1 MVDIIGFLLQY
12 KYIIIFYLV
21 VTLLV
26 YLHKKDIDFQAKII
40 MLYRTAVGLGFIKK
54 FATKFREWVILYG
67 YISTGLGIIGLFV
80 ISFVML
86 KNIYTLL
93 FVSGSSSGVS
103 LVLPGVNVPGLGV
116 LPFWH
121 WLIAIFIIAV
131 VHEFSHG
138 IVAKAHNIKV
148 HSTGLV
154 LIGPIIGAFVEP
166 DEKTM
171 DKKSDIIQYS
181 VMAAGPI
188 SNVVLAVFAILLLH
202 FCVAPLQS
210 SMLDENGFTFA
221 EYTGEGYPAELAGL
235 PVNAPITGIN
245 GQTTNNFQAFAEVL
259 QCTSPGETITIT
271 AMNAEGNPAEFEL
284 TLAENPEVP
293 GKSYMGISTIT
304 NEFDVKQEYTSATS
318 TAAYNTLDWLA
329 SFLRWLFIL
338 SLGIG
343 LFNLL
348 PLPIVDGG
356 KMTQIFLH
364 KWKGKVKGELLYHR
378 ISMVFLLVLLFSIL
392 FPLFQTMIGWVF

>member
-1 MVDIIGFLLQY
+1 MVDVINFLLQY

-21 VTLLV
+21 VSLLV
-26 YLHKKDIDFQAKII
+26 YLHRKEIDFQAKII
-40 MLYRTAVGLGFIKK
+40 MLYRTALGLGFINK
-54 FATKFREWVILYG
+54 FSTKFKEWVILFG

-86 KNIYTLL
+86 KNIYNML
-93 FVSGSSSGVS
+93 FIANAASGVS
-103 LVLPGVNVPGLGV
+103 LVLPGVNVPGLGI

-121 WLIAIFIIAV
+121 WLIAIFIIAT

-138 IVAKAHNIKV
+138 IVAKAHKIKV
-148 HSTGLV
+148 LSTGLV

-171 DKKSDIIQYS
+171 EKKSDIIQYS

-188 SNVVLAVFAILLLH
+188 SNVVLAVIALLLLQ
-202 FCVAPLQS
+202 FCVAPLQDG
-210 SMLDENGFTFA
+210 MLMEQGFTFSD
-221 EYTGEGYPAELAGL
+221 YIDEGYPAELAGL
-235 PVNAPITGIN
+235 PANVPITGIN
-245 GQTTNNFQAFAEVL
+245 GEETLTFQEFSEIL
-259 QCTSPGETITIT
+259 QCTVPGDTITVT
-271 AMNAEGNPAEFEL
+271 TLDDQGNSGSYDL
-284 TLAENPEVP
+284 TLIENPESP
-293 GKSYMGISTIT
+293 GSVLMGISTIT
-304 NEFDVKQEYTSATS
+304 NEYDIKSEYQGTSYDI
-318 TAAYNTLDWLA
+318 AYNVLDWLS

-364 KWKGKVKGELLYHR
+364 NLKGKVKGELLYHR
-378 ISMVFLLVLLFSIL
+378 ISVIFLIVLLFSIFFPMLKTL
-392 FPLFQTMIGWVF
+392 FSWVF

>member
-1 MVDIIGFLLQY
+1 MVDILNLLLQY

-40 MLYRTAVGLGFIKK
+40 MLYRTSWGLAFIKK
-54 FATKFREWVILYG
+54 FSTKFREWVILYG
-67 YISTGLGIIGLFV
+67 YVATGLGVIGLFV

-86 KNIYTLL
+86 KNIYNLL
-93 FVSGSSSGVS
+93 FVANAASGVS
-103 LVLPGVNVPGLGV
+103 LVLPGVNVPGLGI

-121 WLIAIFIIAV
+121 WLIAIFIIAT

-148 HSTGLV
+148 LSTGLV

-171 DKKSDIIQYS
+171 DKKTDIIQYS
-181 VMAAGPI
+181 VMSAGPI
-188 SNVVLAVFAILLLH
+188 SNVVLAIVAILLLQ
-202 FCVAPLQS
+202 FCVAPLQDG
-210 SMLDENGFTFA
+210 MLIENGFTFT
-221 EYTGEGYPAELAGL
+221 EYIDEGYPAELAGL
-235 PVNAPITGIN
+235 PLNTPITGIN
-245 GQTTNNFQAFAEVL
+245 GHVTTDFQSFAEVL
-259 QCTSPGETITIT
+259 QCTSPGDLITVTSIDGD
-271 AMNAEGNPAEFEL
+271 GNSADYEL
-284 TLAENPEVP
+284 TLAENPDSE
-293 GKSYMGISTIT
+293 GDSFMGISMIS
-304 NEFDVKQEYTSATS
+304 NELDVASGYESGVAN
-318 TAAYNTLDWLA
+318 AAYNSLDWLS

-364 KWKGKVKGELLYHR
+364 KWRGKVKGELLYHK
-378 ISMVFLLVLLFSIL
+378 ISMVFLLVLIFSIL
-392 FPLFQTMIGWVF
+392 FPLFQTMFNWVF

>member
-1 MVDIIGFLLQY
+1 MVDVVSFLLQY

-21 VTLLV
+21 VSLLV
-26 YLHKKDIDFQAKII
+26 FLHKKDIDFQAKII
-40 MLYRTAVGLGFIKK
+40 MLYRTSWGLKFINK
-54 FATKFREWVILYG
+54 FSTKFREWVILFG
-67 YISTGLGIIGLFV
+67 YISTGFGIIGLFV

-86 KNIYTLL
+86 KNIYSLL
-93 FVSGSSSGVS
+93 FVANAASGVS

-121 WLIAIFIIAV
+121 WLIAIFLIATI
-131 VHEFSHG
+131 HEFSHG

-148 HSTGLV
+148 LSTGLV

-171 DKKSDIIQYS
+171 NKKSDIVQYS
-181 VMAAGPI
+181 VMAAGPM
-188 SNVVLAVFAILLLH
+188 SNVVLAIAAILLLQ
-202 FCVAPLQS
+202 FVVAPIQAD
-210 SMLDENGFTFA
+210 MLSENGFTFA
-221 EYTGEGYPAELAGL
+221 TYIEEGYPAELAGL
-235 PVNAPITGIN
+235 PVDAPIIGIN
-245 GQTTNNFQAFAEVL
+245 GQETTNFQAFAEVL
-259 QCTSPGETITIT
+259 QCTSPGDVITVT
-271 AMNAEGNPAEFEL
+271 AIDADGNSGIYDL
-284 TLAENPEVP
+284 TLAENPDVP
-293 GKSYMGISTIT
+293 GKSFMGISMIT
-304 NEFDVKQEYTSATS
+304 NEQDV
-318 TAAYNTLDWLA
+318 TADYADGTANIAYNALEWLS

-364 KWKGKVKGELLYHR
+364 NLKGKVKGELLYHK
-378 ISMVFLLVLLFSIL
+378 ISMVFLVVLIFSIL
-392 FPLFQTMIGWVF
+392 FPLFQTMFFWVF

>member
-1 MVDIIGFLLQY
+1 MVDIINFLLQY
-12 KYIIIFYLV
+12 KYIIIFYLIV
-21 VTLLV
+21 SLFV

-40 MLYRTAVGLGFIKK
+40 MLYRTSLGLSFIKK
-54 FATKFREWVILYG
+54 FSTKFREWVILYG
-67 YISTGLGIIGLFV
+67 YVATGLGVIGLFV

-86 KNIYTLL
+86 KNVYSLL
-93 FVSGSSSGVS
+93 FVANSASGVS
-103 LVLPGVNVPGLGV
+103 LVLPGVNVPGLGI

-148 HSTGLV
+148 LSTGLV

-171 DKKSDIIQYS
+171 DKKNEIVQYS

-188 SNVVLAVFAILLLH
+188 SNVVLAILAILLLQ
-202 FCVAPLQS
+202 FCVAPLQD
-210 SMLDENGFTFA
+210 SMLSENGFTFS
-221 EYTGEGYPAELAGL
+221 EYVEGGYPAELAGL
-235 PVNAPITGIN
+235 PINAPITAIN
-245 GQTTNNFQAFAEVL
+245 GQEAATFQDFSGVL
-259 QCTSPGETITIT
+259 QCTIPGETIIVTSIDDY
-271 AMNAEGNPAEFEL
+271 GNSANYNL
-284 TLAENPEVP
+284 TLAENPDSP
-293 GKSYMGISTIT
+293 GSSFMGISMIT
-304 NEFDVKQEYTSATS
+304 NEYDIKSEYQGGVSDVI
-318 TAAYNTLDWLA
+318 YNGLDWLS

-364 KWKGKVKGELLYHR
+364 KLKGKLKGELLYHK
-378 ISMVFLLVLLFSIL
+378 ISVVFLIILIFSIFFPLLKTLFS
-392 FPLFQTMIGWVF
+392 WVF

>member
-1 MVDIIGFLLQY
+1 MVDIINFLLQY

-21 VTLLV
+21 VSLLV
-26 YLHKKDIDFQAKII
+26 YLHKKEIDFQAKII
-40 MLYRTAVGLGFIKK
+40 MLYRTSLGLTFIKSMS
-54 FATKFREWVILYG
+54 TRFREWVILYG
-67 YISTGLGIIGLFV
+67 YVATGFGIIGLFV

-86 KNIYTLL
+86 KNIYSLL
-93 FVSGSSSGVS
+93 FVANAASGVS

-138 IVAKAHNIKV
+138 VVAKAHNIKV
-148 HSTGLV
+148 LSTGLV

-171 DKKSDIIQYS
+171 NKKSDIIQYS

-188 SNVVLAVFAILLLH
+188 SNVVLAIIAILLLT
-202 FCVAPLQS
+202 FAVAPIQD
-210 SMLDENGFTFA
+210 SMLNENGFVFA
-221 EYTGEGYPAELAGL
+221 SYIDKGYPAELAGL
-235 PVNAPITGIN
+235 PLDSPITGIN
-245 GQTTNNFQAFAEVL
+245 GKDTTTFQDFSEVL
-259 QCTSPGETITIT
+259 QCTSPGDVISVSSID
-271 AMNAEGNPAEFEL
+271 ADGNAAIYDL
-284 TLAENPEVP
+284 TLAENPDVP
-293 GKSYMGISTIT
+293 GKSFMGISMIS
-304 NEFDVKQEYTSATS
+304 NEFDVKPEYNSGLTNAL
-318 TAAYNTLDWLA
+318 YNGLEWLS

-364 KWKGKVKGELLYHR
+364 NWKGKVKGELLYHR
-378 ISMVFLLVLLFSIL
+378 ISMVFLIVLIFSIF
-392 FPLFQTMIGWVF
+392 FPLLKTMFTWVF

>member
-1 MVDIIGFLLQY
+1 MVDVIGFLLQY

-21 VTLLV
+21 VSLLV
-26 YLHKKDIDFQAKII
+26 YLHRKEIDFQAKII
-40 MLYRTAVGLGFIKK
+40 MLYRTSVGLRFIKS
-54 FATKFREWVILYG
+54 FATKFREWVILFG

-86 KNIYTLL
+86 KNIYSLL
-93 FVSGSSSGVS
+93 FVSNAASGVS

-121 WLIAIFIIAV
+121 WLIAIFIIAT

-138 IVAKAHNIKV
+138 IVAKAHKIKV

-171 DKKSDIIQYS
+171 DKKPDIVQYS

-188 SNVVLAVFAILLLH
+188 SNVVLAVLALLMLQFA
-202 FCVAPLQS
+202 VAPLQAD
-210 SMLDENGFTFA
+210 MLEANGFTFA
-221 EYTGEGYPAELAGL
+221 DYIEEGNPAQIAGL
-235 PVNAPITGIN
+235 PANTPITGIN
-245 GQTTNNFQAFAEVL
+245 GQATENFQEFAEVL
-259 QCTSPGETITIT
+259 QCTSPGDIIEVAATNEAGEEQT
-271 AMNAEGNPAEFEL
+271 FSL
-284 TLAENPEVP
+284 TLAENPDNP
-293 GKSYMGISTIT
+293 KKSFMGISTIT
-304 NEFDVKQEYTSATS
+304 NEMDVKRKYQSLVAN
-318 TAAYNTLDWLA
+318 AWYNTLYLLS

-364 KWKGKVKGELLYHR
+364 NWKGKVKGELLYHK

-392 FPLFQTMIGWVF
+392 FPMFKTMLGWVF